1 MASRDEIVSFLD
13 ELLESPGFP
22 DYGPNGLQVPG
33 GERVELVVTGVSAHL
48 ELFER
53 AADAGAQLVLAHHGI
68 FWGSGPG
75 PVDRRLRRRLETLF
89 EADISL
95 VAYHLPLDAH
105 PTVGNNALICAALGL
120 ELAGRVGSH
129 EGRAVG
135 FVGRSTEGI
144 PLDDLRARCASAFGG
159 REPLIQGDGPEVVR
173 SVAVISGAAAGYM
186 GDAVALGV
194 DAFLTGEPAE
204 RSMADAREAGIHFIA
219 AGHAATETF
228 GVRRLGDLLAERFG
242 VEHRFLEIPNPV

>member
-53 AADAGAQLVLAHHGI
+53 AADVAD
-68 FWGSGPG
+68 GP
-75 PVDRRLRRRLETLF
+75 T
-89 EADISL
+89 L
-95 VAYHLPLDAH
+95 VASH
-105 PTVGNNALICAALGL
+105 AAGEL
-120 ELAGRVGSH
+120 EPERAGRVGSH

-173 SVAVISGAAAGYM
+173 SVAVISGAL
-186 GDAVALGV
+186 VV
-194 DAFLTGEPAE
+194 
-204 RSMADAREAGIHFIA
+204 
-219 AGHAATETF
+219 
-228 GVRRLGDLLAERFG
+228 
-242 VEHRFLEIPNPV
+242 